1 MVDQFFSG
9 SFCHLLWVE
18 GLWGLVEVRPIEK
31 PSSRSEKR
39 IVKRRMPPESAYSVV
54 VERTLFSPERVS
66 PDLQEEEPEAE
77 EIKDL
82 KVLGK
87 RFFLYGVI
95 IMDDYKTA
103 LITDPEVKRGKK
115 KQKWVM
121 VGDSVGGFRVAGINK
136 DGIILAQGARE
147 HEILLY
153 DKDKPKSGA
162 PVRKKAK
169 PTVVR
174 TAPKKS
180 ALQPKVTNK
189 EESPEPK
196 RKLLDTLL
204 RKMKGKD

>member
-1 MVDQFFSG
+1 
-9 SFCHLLWVE
+9 
-18 GLWGLVEVRPIEK
+18 
-31 PSSRSEKR
+31 
-39 IVKRRMPPESAYSVV
+39 
-54 VERTLFSPERVS
+54 
-66 PDLQEEEPEAE
+66 
-77 EIKDL
+77 
-82 KVLGK
+82 
-87 RFFLYGVI
+87 
-95 IMDDYKTA
+95 
-103 LITDPEVKRGKK
+103 
-115 KQKWVM
+115 M